1 MSGPST
7 VTVFEA
13 SLMVLLVSV
22 CEVFVLATS
31 VNVLLPKAMVLL
43 VSVIVFAAVS
53 TFVGVMIPDSVA
65 MIYSSACKAL
75 LPFAQVNYVF
85 AFNNMHFVSGYNR
98 R

>member
-1 MSGPST
+1 MSVPST

-13 SLMVLLVSV
+13 ALMVLLVSV

-65 MIYSSACKAL
+65 MIYSSACVGAFTFCSSKLRFRFQQHAL
-75 LPFAQVNYVF
+75 RVWI
-85 AFNNMHFVSGYNR
+85 
-98 R
+98 